1 MPCAIRW
8 SVLKDSFQLL
18 LGPFLSLQKRIGRLS
33 FCDPLCHTSSELRIV
48 PILSIRPKADG
59 MESMKDGL
67 GGHARRALLGRTELG
82 LERRK
87 GQCAIECNRTT
98 VTG

>member
-1 MPCAIRW
+1 MFGERFPYSVDGRPGTIR
-8 SVLKDSFQLL
+8 L
-18 LGPFLSLQKRIGRLS
+18 P
-33 FCDPLCHTSSELRIV
+33 FCDPLCHTSSEWRNA

-67 GGHARRALLGRTELG
+67 GGHARRALLGRTEFG